1 MNMKF
6 SQCYKSKEQLDW
18 GIIIIILSDLPKQV
32 SIIWQG
38 VVSLHYCYGFH
49 LEPAILNSFFH
60 IRGGGVSCQR
70 DTHCIRL
77 IKYKTMAQNYLMI
90 HKAFPM
96 WQKSLHKIGRTYTYS
111 VNDEQDALKTE
122 LTLQTHENRDRMSVL
137 ELKLWWMSV
146 RISEISR
153 GSCLGMILN

>member
-6 SQCYKSKEQLDW
+6 SQCYESKEQLDW
-18 GIIIIILSDLPKQV
+18 GIIIIILSELPKQV
-32 SIIWQG
+32 SITWQE
-38 VVSLHYCYGFH
+38 VVSLHYCYGIH

-70 DTHCIRL
+70 DTHCIRF
-77 IKYKTMAQNYLMI
+77 IKYKRMAQNYLMI

-96 WQKSLHKIGRTYTYS
+96 WQKSLHKIGRTYS